1 MLHGAGRSQYTKVL
15 FWSRQKVHK
24 RWTVGLVFSIS
35 KATLRGIHSLVWPGH
50 LVHVR
55 VNTLISKQK
64 PPSVKGNDK
73 NLDDFAS
80 LATFAIV
87 QLGPS
92 AKEYFFVEKGTSVEL
107 VLCVQKE
114 KALLQISVRV
124 IASIVRSLVIIEV
137 LTDGWICNQW
147 VRVFQV
153 QDYRALRR
161 YHPCIYS

>member
-1 MLHGAGRSQYTKVL
+1 M
-15 FWSRQKVHK
+15 
-24 RWTVGLVFSIS
+24 
-35 KATLRGIHSLVWPGH
+35 WPGH

-137 LTDGWICNQW
+137 LYLCFKFTLVPRNGSSDSMLESS
-147 VRVFQV
+147 FH
-153 QDYRALRR
+153 RR
-161 YHPCIYS
+161 SLQKPF